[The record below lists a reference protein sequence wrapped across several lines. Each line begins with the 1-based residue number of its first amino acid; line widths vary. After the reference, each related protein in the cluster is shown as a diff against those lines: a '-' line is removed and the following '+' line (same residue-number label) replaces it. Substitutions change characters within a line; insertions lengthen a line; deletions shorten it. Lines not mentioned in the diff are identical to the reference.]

1 MLCFCHFQII
11 DCDGIYIYKSIIIKL
26 LYVLDDNFIADYL
39 IWFSSAS
46 NNIIMLKIESFMSVV
61 KHEYYTSEMLL
72 LSQVPRIL
80 D

>member
-26 LYVLDDNFIADYL
+26 LYVPDDNFIADYL
-39 IWFSSAS
+39 IWFSRAS

-61 KHEYYTSEMLL
+61 KHENYTSEMLL